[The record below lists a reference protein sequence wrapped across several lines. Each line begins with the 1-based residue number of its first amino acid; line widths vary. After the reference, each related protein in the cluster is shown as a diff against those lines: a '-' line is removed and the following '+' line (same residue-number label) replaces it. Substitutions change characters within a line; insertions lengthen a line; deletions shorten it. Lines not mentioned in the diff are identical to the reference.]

1 MSRLLKS
8 IRSLVVLFL
17 SAVFLASCSSLSRQE
32 PVSGD
37 DVAAH
42 QLDGDLLYQLLAG
55 EFAGVRGQLSE
66 SVDYYLEAVEATEDP
81 QIASR
86 AAHIALYAKRYDDA
100 LAASQRWQSLTDADE
115 VAIARLQTLVYLH
128 LRQVDNAI
136 VSIERLLLEDG
147 KVNPKA
153 VGSLGHILQQEAPP
167 GIATDVLDRL
177 NKRHPQQVR
186 LLLLQGRIEAKTG
199 NHKKSLELIEQ
210 VIALDAEISDA
221 YLIKAQILAAQNKQA
236 EAVAAVSMAVEKRPN
251 DHRLRLQYA
260 RMLVQMQSY
269 DEAWTHFMQLKQV
282 LPDDENVLLSLGLLS
297 IETGKTNLAKQFLQ
311 ELIDKGYHNAQAHY
325 YLARIQHGQGELMAA
340 IANYERVNGG
350 EYLLDARIRLAGLL
364 AQIGKVEEALSKLK
378 LLIKTG
384 QDNNNQIRIY
394 LAQGEVLRSVQRNQ
408 EALNIYTEALEH
420 SPENT
425 DLLYARALTAEK
437 LDMLDMTESDLRLV
451 LTHEPENA
459 NALNA
464 LGYTLAD
471 RTERLQEAKS
481 YILKAA
487 ALLPD
492 DPAILDSLGWVYFR
506 LGQYEKSISWLKKAF
521 AKLQD
526 AEIAAH
532 LGEALWKDGQLEAAK
547 KIWQRGLEI
556 KADHE
561 ILLNTLKRHK
571 Q

>member
-100 LAASQRWQSLTDADE
+100 LAASRRWQSLTDADE